1 MILNKNFFNL
11 KVLILALILIL
22 IFYRSPY
29 IILNGRFI
37 SEEGFIFFKNSY
49 ENGPIHGFFQIFW
62 ETGYLNLWANI
73 GSLLALIP
81 PLEYAP
87 IATVYLALSLKIYIF
102 IFILY
107 SDSEFSQ
114 NLRDKFFL
122 CFIVLLSPVMV
133 PNIWLN
139 TLNSMSY
146 FGILTILIFFQTNKT
161 KNFYEKISPY
171 ILLLSGLSSLYS
183 AILAP
188 FFLLKYYFNKN
199 KINYYNFIAISFSA
213 IIQFAIIIYAKLN
226 SFIFEYKT
234 GISLVKLISY
244 CYNVIVKSF
253 FGREVGQILTKQIIN
268 INQIKILSILFISL
282 SIFFIYF
289 IIKEKDKILNFLI
302 LILITE
308 SFFVLIGSSH
318 DQVGGRYAVVPGIS
332 FLLITYRL
340 FQINQKI
347 LKFIFMIMIINSL
360 ILGTYE
366 YKFKTKNP
374 RYLKCINC
382 PVWKEE
388 VKKWKIDNGYIMQ
401 IWNYPGKSMTLK
413 NNY

>member
-37 SEEGFIFFKNSY
+37 SEEGYIFFKNSY
-49 ENGPIHGFFQIFW
+49 ENGPIQGFFQIFW

-73 GSLLALIP
+73 GSILALVP
-81 PLEYAP
+81 SLEYAP

-107 SDSEFSQ
+107 SDSEFFQ

-146 FGILTILIFFQTNKT
+146 FGILTILIFFQRNKT

-199 KINYYNFIAISFSA
+199 KINYYNFVAISFSA
-213 IIQFAIIIYAKLN
+213 IIQFSIIIYAKFN

-268 INQIKILSILFISL
+268 INQIKILSILFIIL

-318 DQVGGRYAVVPGIS
+318 DQVGGRYAVVPGIL

-366 YKFKTKNP
+366 FKFKTKNP

-388 VKKWKIDNGYIMQ
+388 VKKWKIDNDYIIQ